1 MGIKL
6 CLAGEGAMGLN
17 HIKALKTLEDVEVVT
32 LAGGVEEDAAAFA
45 REWGIPHYSLDLE
58 ECLNQPGVDA
68 VLLTSPN
75 QVHASQAELAMRMG
89 KHVQVE
95 IPMGL
100 SLAESER
107 VAEVEDET
115 GLVCMVCHSQRYYA
129 PHNEVVRRVR
139 EGELHLHHIVQQ
151 TYFMRRENTN
161 MFGKPRSWTDE
172 LLWHQACHMVDFI
185 YWLFN
190 EPGIDAWAQAG
201 PDHGTLGIP
210 MDISIG
216 MRSSYGCLVTS
227 AQSFNNQGPISSSY
241 RFIGEEET
249 LLIKKGK
256 LIAADGT
263 LIPTE
268 GGGIEAQ
275 DNEFLNAIREGR
287 KPKTSCRACLP
298 TMEIL
303 DRLQKSMDTSQS
315 QSG

>member
-1 MGIKL
+1 MSIKL

-58 ECLNQPGVDA
+58 ECLNRPGVDA
-68 VLLTSPN
+68 VLLATPN

-100 SLAESER
+100 TLEESER
-107 VAEVEDET
+107 VAQVEDET

-129 PHNEVVRRVR
+129 PHHEVVRRVR
-139 EGELHLHHIVQQ
+139 EGVLHLHHIVQQ

-172 LLWHQACHMVDFI
+172 LLWHQACHMVDFMC
-185 YWLFN
+185 WLFD
-190 EPGIDAWAQAG
+190 EPDIDAWAQAG
-201 PDHGTLGIP
+201 PDHPTLGVP
-210 MDISIG
+210 MDITIG
-216 MRSSYGCLVTS
+216 MRSSSGILVTS
-227 AQSFNNQGPISSSY
+227 AQSFNNHGPISSSY
-241 RFIGEEET
+241 RFIGEEDT

-256 LIAADGT
+256 LIGSDGNM
-263 LIPTE
+263 IPTQ

-275 DNEFLNAIREGR
+275 DREFLDAIIEGR
-287 KPKTSCRACLP
+287 KPNTSCRWCLP
-298 TMEIL
+298 TMAIL
-303 DRLQKSMDTSQS
+303 DRLQKSID
-315 QSG
+315 GGR